1 MEVKMKRRQFLKR
14 LGVIATGTPFWMGLM
29 EEDLMAKIP
38 SDIKITDVKNWGV
51 GIEANQVFMK
61 IYTNKG
67 VTGLGEASVHR
78 KTGACLAACNDLRTI
93 LIGQNPTRIEFLW
106 QGMYRWPRW
115 RGGPVLNSAIS
126 AAEIAL
132 WDILGKLLDV
142 PIYQLLGGAARDRIR
157 LYIHATG
164 RDAVR
169 RAKELGYT
177 AVKTGPP
184 TGAVNG
190 VITRPWDVERA
201 AKMFEE
207 MRIEAG
213 DKFDI
218 ATDAHGNLNAVMAL
232 EYAKAIEPYRPL
244 WLEEPIQPE
253 FNDALEWLGQRTTV
267 PLATGERHFTKFG
280 FEDMISRHL
289 VSYVQ
294 PDVIQ
299 AGGISETKKICAM
312 AEAQFIDAA
321 LHNPSSLPCTL
332 ASLHIDACT
341 PNCVIQESK
350 YKFVVRP
357 SGWEEDLFKGARI
370 KVKDGFAMLPEG
382 PGLGCEFDEKIA
394 EEHPYELVDRRT
406 TFEDGSVRDY

>member
-1 MEVKMKRRQFLKR
+1 MKRRRFLKKI
-14 LGVIATGTPFWMGLM
+14 GFAAAGAPFWMGLM
-29 EEDLMAKIP
+29 EEELIARIP
-38 SDIKITDVKNWGV
+38 SDIRITDVKNWAV

-78 KTGACLAACNDLRTI
+78 KTGACKAACDDLK
-93 LIGQNPTRIEFLW
+93 LVLMGHNPTRIEFLW

-132 WDILGKLLDV
+132 WDILGKLLDA
-142 PIYQLLGGAARDRIR
+142 PIYQLLGGAARDKIR
-157 LYIHATG
+157 LYVAGTG
-164 RDAVR
+164 KEAVR
-169 RAKELGYT
+169 QAKERGYT
-177 AVKTGPP
+177 AIKTSPP
-184 TGAVNG
+184 TGAVKG
-190 VITRPWDVERA
+190 VIKRPWNVKYA
-201 AKMFEE
+201 AKVFEE

-213 DKFDI
+213 DDFDI
-218 ATDAHGNLNAVMAL
+218 ATDAHGNLNAVMSL
-232 EYAKAIEPYRPL
+232 EYARAIEPYRPL

-253 FNDALEWLGQRTTV
+253 FNDSLEWLGRQTTV
-267 PLATGERHFTKFG
+267 PLATGERHFTKWD
-280 FEDMISRHL
+280 FEDMISRQL

-332 ASLHIDACT
+332 ASLHVDACT
-341 PNCVIQESK
+341 TNCVIQESK
-350 YKFVVRP
+350 YKFVERP

-370 KVKDGFAMLPEG
+370 RMKDGYAMLPEA
-382 PGLGCEFDEKIA
+382 PGLGCEFDESIA
-394 EEHPYELVDRRT
+394 EKHPFEQVNPQP
-406 TFEDGSVRDY
+406 TFGDGSVRDY